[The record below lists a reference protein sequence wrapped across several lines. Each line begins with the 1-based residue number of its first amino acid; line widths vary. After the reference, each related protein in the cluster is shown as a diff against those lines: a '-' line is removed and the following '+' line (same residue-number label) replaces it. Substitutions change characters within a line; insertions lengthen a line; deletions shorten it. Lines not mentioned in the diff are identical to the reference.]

1 MARVELWYLGSL
13 SIVALILLH
22 LDQSRY
28 TKVEESFNIQA
39 THDILKYG
47 VPTHNVY
54 LKLKAQYD
62 HMSFAGAVPR
72 TFIGPLILAAFAKPV
87 VWYGHLDGEQQQMLV
102 RGLLGLFNG
111 LALVGYASG
120 LLRAYGLVTAIW
132 YTMLQA
138 SQFHILYYA
147 SRTLPNMFAFGIT
160 TIALRFLLP
169 DPGSVQLQARRTRLA
184 LYLLTLAT
192 IIFRSEIALLLASH
206 CAYLLL
212 KTGTLNNAV
221 SLVRAVFLPAILS
234 ATVAGLLLTV
244 SIDTFFWQSRSLLW
258 PELAAFLSNVLPSK
272 GGRGASAWGTSPW
285 HWYFTSAL
293 PRLLLNPLLLLLP
306 LWGLTTTLRSSILDL
321 TIPSMTYTALYSI
334 LPHKETRFLFPIVPP
349 ITAAV
354 ALCAGYITT
363 RRHRYISYNLTH
375 YLLVLSTMTS
385 ALLST
390 GLLLP
395 LSALTYPG
403 GHALTSLHA
412 LSLNYGPQPRI
423 TVHLTNLALQTGVT
437 HFLDEPSSP
446 MHARP
451 VLILPGSADGRR
463 PTLTST
469 RPTQWVYDKTDNETE
484 FLTPSF
490 WSQFDYVVVEDPAR
504 VIGAWDIVDKVP
516 GLGKPSILK
525 PDLGRGLLVLGPK
538 KQRRE
543 DDALSRLTEEMYGS
557 VGKWMYGIVHDV
569 VREGYGVDKVLG
581 QRWSW
586 TKGWW
591 VHWGLETKLYVLKRS
606 ESGIAP

>member
-1 MARVELWYLGSL
+1 
-13 SIVALILLH
+13 
-22 LDQSRY
+22 
-28 TKVEESFNIQA
+28 
-39 THDILKYG
+39 
-47 VPTHNVY
+47 
-54 LKLKAQYD
+54 
-62 HMSFAGAVPR
+62 
-72 TFIGPLILAAFAKPV
+72 
-87 VWYGHLDGEQQQMLV
+87 
-102 RGLLGLFNG
+102 
-111 LALVGYASG
+111 
-120 LLRAYGLVTAIW
+120 
-132 YTMLQA
+132 
-138 SQFHILYYA
+138 
-147 SRTLPNMFAFGIT
+147 
-160 TIALRFLLP
+160 
-169 DPGSVQLQARRTRLA
+169 
-184 LYLLTLAT
+184 
-192 IIFRSEIALLLASH
+192 
-206 CAYLLL
+206 
-212 KTGTLNNAV
+212 
-221 SLVRAVFLPAILS
+221 
-234 ATVAGLLLTV
+234 
-244 SIDTFFWQSRSLLW
+244 
-258 PELAAFLSNVLPSK
+258 
-272 GGRGASAWGTSPW
+272 
-285 HWYFTSAL
+285 
-293 PRLLLNPLLLLLP
+293 
-306 LWGLTTTLRSSILDL
+306 
-321 TIPSMTYTALYSI
+321 MTYTALYSI